1 MIPEI
6 PVSISNI
13 FETMLKRMGNQL
25 PDHWRKNK
33 TKFLLSYSG
42 GKDSNILLLFL
53 SYLKNKYQIET
64 SYLFYLSHG
73 IREISKEEKEMESYI
88 QNFGFPYSFVKKKSQ
103 NLLSN

>member
-6 PVSISNI
+6 PSSISNI
-13 FETMLKRMGNQL
+13 FETTLRRMGNQL
-25 PDHWRKNK
+25 PDHWRENQ

-42 GKDSNILLLFL
+42 GKDSNILLLYL

-64 SYLFYLSHG
+64 PHLFYLSHG
-73 IREISKEEKEMESYI
+73 IREISKEENEMESYI
-88 QNFGFPYSFVKKKSQ
+88 QHFGFPYTIVKKKFQ